1 MAKLNPKNT
10 DAADMFCGL
19 INAAAS
25 IFANQLMLGGN
36 YLYTVDG
43 EKILESL
50 SHLTGLI
57 KDYDQVNMNVYRDK
71 IEILK

>member
-1 MAKLNPKNT
+1 MAKLNPKNAE
-10 DAADMFCGL
+10 AADMFCGL
-19 INAAAS
+19 INAAS
-25 IFANQLMLGGN
+25 SVFAHQLMLGGN

-43 EKILESL
+43 EKILEAL
-50 SHLTGLI
+50 SYLTGLI